1 MEREA
6 EGLQATGLAPMRGWR
21 AARRPPARARSPLP
35 PGPRWPMPVQTLLTI
50 FLLERFASYCRH
62 HFPSLATLHLAGLGR
77 VVIVWDPELI
87 NAVFTG
93 DPGQWHAGEANA
105 KALLGPAGPSS
116 VLVLDGEPHMR
127 LRRLLLP
134 PFHGEAVRAYRELIA
149 ELTAAEVM
157 RWPAGEAFAV
167 HPRIQA
173 LTLEVILRAVIG
185 VGDERRLER
194 LRALL
199 KRSAGANLFAF
210 LAEGAYPRLA
220 DNVLGSH
227 FPWIAARHEADEL
240 LYDEIAAHRARPEDR
255 EDVLAVLIAAA
266 DDDGRTLNDQ
276 ELRDQLAT
284 LLVAGHETT
293 ATALAWCFERLVHN
307 PPTLRR
313 LEEEVTGGGE
323 EDGYL
328 DAVVNE
334 TLRVRPVIDA
344 VLRRLTRPVEL
355 AGYSL
360 PAGTIVGA
368 SILGVQLSEAF
379 ERLQEF
385 RAERFLKRP
394 APPYTLIPFGGGV
407 HRCVGA
413 SFAVM
418 EMKAILRTV
427 IERVELR
434 AVFPRSEPPV
444 RWRRFTVMP
453 ARGGRVIATPRGG
466 SG

>member
-1 MEREA
+1 
-6 EGLQATGLAPMRGWR
+6 
-21 AARRPPARARSPLP
+21 
-35 PGPRWPMPVQTLLTI
+35 MPVQTLLTI
-50 FLLERFASYCRH
+50 FFLERFASYCRH
-62 HFPSLATLHLAGLGR
+62 QFTSLATLRLAGLGR
-77 VVIVWDPELI
+77 VVTVWDPELI
-87 NAVFTG
+87 SSVFTG

-116 VLVLDGEPHMR
+116 VLVLDGERHMR

-134 PFHGEAVRAYRELIA
+134 PFHGEAVRKYRELIV
-149 ELTAAEVM
+149 ELTAAEVK
-157 RWPAGEAFAV
+157 RWPTGEEFAV

-210 LAEGAYPRLA
+210 LAEGAYPGMA

-227 FPWIAARHEADEL
+227 LPWISARREADEL
-240 LYDEIAAHRARPEDR
+240 LYEEIAAHRARPVGR
-255 EDVLAVLIAAA
+255 ADVLALLIAAA
-266 DDDGRTLNDQ
+266 GDDGRALNDQ

-284 LLVAGHETT
+284 LLVAGHDTT

-307 PPTLRR
+307 PRTLRR
-313 LEEEVTGGGE
+313 LEEEVIGGGE

-344 VLRRLTRPVEL
+344 ALRRLTRPAEL

-360 PAGTIVGA
+360 PAGTFVAA
-368 SILGVQLSEAF
+368 SILGVQVSEAF
-379 ERLQEF
+379 ERPQEF
-385 RAERFLKRP
+385 RPERFLKRP
-394 APPYTLIPFGGGV
+394 AQPYTLIPFGGGA

-418 EMKAILRTV
+418 EMKTILRTV

-434 AVFPRSEPPV
+434 AAFPRSERPV

-453 ARGGRVIATPRGG
+453 TRGGRVIATPRGG
-466 SG
+466 WG